1 MNAVR
6 KTLVLVAS
14 AACLFASSAAV
25 AAPIVSAGP
34 NTADRLAAAEKAAPT
49 TITRAIG
56 QLRDGSASSAR
67 VENASSD
74 PVLVVTTRGK
84 AYSTAVPE
92 TLLSTV
98 VEAAGQGGVA
108 LSIVDASRVPFGGT
122 NIVEPAPATGFD
134 LSSWVQT
141 WGPLI
146 LFLALIVLMAF
157 AIRQVGGA
165 RFKQNTRPTTTNV
178 RFDEVAGIDEIRDE
192 VSEIADFLKAPE
204 RFHRLGAT
212 LPKGVML
219 YGAPGTGKTLLAKA
233 IAAEAGVPFFSASG
247 SEFVEVY
254 AGLGSKRVRALFEA
268 ARKAAPSVV
277 YIDEIDA
284 IGGKRTGGPGS
295 GEREQTLDQLLAEMD
310 GFETNG
316 DKPVVVLASTNR
328 LDDLDP
334 ALVRSGRFD
343 RKIAVGLPGRI
354 AREEILEVHT
364 RNRPLT
370 PGTKIADV
378 AAFTA
383 GLAGADLAALCNE
396 ASFEAARAGT
406 DTIDLAHFRKA
417 LLRLAAGPEKRNRIM
432 SEDERR
438 LVAYHE
444 IGHAVVG
451 HLSPRCDEVE
461 RVTVIPQGQAL
472 GVTISLPSED
482 RFLYTR
488 RDCLDRLAMLLAGRA
503 AEEVIF
509 GEMTSGAADDF
520 ARATSLA
527 RKMAG
532 ELGMGEPSTAQS
544 IAATF
549 GDGKSSGGGDERIER
564 QARVLLEEAYEAART
579 TIETHIDQVHRAA
592 TLLLEK
598 EAIGRDEVEQIFGKR
613 PVVGRFTPLA

>member
-1 MNAVR
+1 MKSRRRN
-6 KTLVLVAS
+6 LVLVIA
-14 AACLFASSAAV
+14 AMACLST
-25 AAPIVSAGP
+25 AAPAMGVVSAGP
-34 NTADRLAAAEKAAPT
+34 NTAERLAEASAPKATSITTAISWLRSGTAKAARIEDPT
-49 TITRAIG
+49 A
-56 QLRDGSASSAR
+56 
-67 VENASSD
+67 
-74 PVLVVTTRGK
+74 PVLIVTTPRGDF
-84 AYSTAVPE
+84 STAVPE
-92 TLLSTV
+92 TVLPTV
-98 VEAAGQGGVA
+98 IDAAEAGNVA
-108 LSIVDASRVPFGGT
+108 LTIEERPSLPGT
-122 NIVEPAPATGFD
+122 QFVEPPAEPGFS
-134 LSSWVQT
+134 LEEWVQT
-141 WGPLI
+141 WGGFVL
-146 LFLALIVLMAF
+146 LGALVLVSALAL
-157 AIRQVGGA
+157 RQMGGA
-165 RFKQNTRPTTTNV
+165 RFKHKTRPTTTNV

-192 VSEIADFLKAPE
+192 VSEIADFLKAPD

-254 AGLGSKRVRALFEA
+254 AGLGSKRVRTLFEA

-310 GFETNG
+310 GFDTNG
-316 DKPVVVLASTNR
+316 DNPVVVLASTNR
-328 LDDLDP
+328 LDDLDA

-364 RNRPLT
+364 RNRPLS

-378 AAFTA
+378 AAFTT
-383 GLAGADLAALCNE
+383 GMAGADLAALCNE

-406 DTIDLAHFRKA
+406 DTIDLGHFRKA

-444 IGHAVVG
+444 IGHAIVG

-527 RKMAG
+527 RKMAS
-532 ELGMGEPSTAQS
+532 ELGMGEPTTEQS

-549 GDGKSSGGGDERIER
+549 GDGKSSGGGDERVER
-564 QARVLLEEAYEAART
+564 QARVLLEEAYKAARS
-579 TIETHIDQVHRAA
+579 TIEAHMDQVHRAA

-598 EAIGRDEVEQIFGKR
+598 EAIGREEVEAIFGKR
-613 PVVGRFTPLA
+613 PVVGRFTPLGDA

>member
-1 MNAVR
+1 MNAFR
-6 KTLVLVAS
+6 KTFVLLAS
-14 AACLFASSAAV
+14 VACLGASSVAV
-25 AAPIVSAGP
+25 AAPVVSAGP
-34 NTADRLAAAEKAAPT
+34 NTADRTAAAAKAVPT
-49 TITRAIG
+49 TITTAIDE
-56 QLRDGSASSAR
+56 LRDGSASAAR
-67 VENASSD
+67 IENPGSN
-74 PVLVVTTRGK
+74 PVLIVTKGGK
-84 AYSTAVPE
+84 AFSTPVPE
-92 TLLSTV
+92 ALLSTL
-98 VEAAGQGGVA
+98 VEAAATGGVP
-108 LSIVDASRVPFGGT
+108 LNLVDAPRVPFGGGD
-122 NIVEPAPATGFD
+122 IVEPAPAPGFD
-134 LSSWVQT
+134 LSDWVQT

-165 RFKQNTRPTTTNV
+165 RFKQNTRPTTANV

-233 IAAEAGVPFFSASG
+233 IATEAGVPFFSASG

-310 GFETNG
+310 GFDTNG

-343 RKIAVGLPGRI
+343 RKIAVGLPGRV

-383 GLAGADLAALCNE
+383 GMAGADLAALCNE

-432 SEDERR
+432 SDDERR

-503 AEEVIF
+503 AEEIIF

-549 GDGKSSGGGDERIER
+549 GDGQSSGGGDERIER
-564 QARVLLEEAYEAART
+564 QARVLLEEAYDAARN

-598 EAIGRDEVEQIFGKR
+598 EAIGRDEVEAIFGKR